1 MRPITKE
8 GGARLDKGKTEIMKC
23 SKVLRGWGHS
33 LDEHAVMH
41 ISVYTEAFNR
51 LHPQDRISKQ
61 IQKQEK
67 KIKKHYCNIGQNE
80 VYKATQDRASAFCI

>member
-1 MRPITKE
+1 MWSITKE
-8 GGARLDKGKTEIMKC
+8 GGARLDKGKTEILKC

-51 LHPQDRISKQ
+51 LHPQDQISKQ
-61 IQKQEK
+61 IQKTRK
-67 KIKKHYCNIGQNE
+67 KKK
-80 VYKATQDRASAFCI
+80 